1 MFDKD
6 KLHIEKNGLI
16 FQVLNEETGEVD
28 IEATYAEFNAYDFGD
43 SDESSLSF
51 SKRIVRDIRSIFK
64 KK

>member
-43 SDESSLSF
+43 SDESIIESPISF
-51 SKRIVRDIRSIFK
+51 MKRTIRRIFK
-64 KK
+64 